1 MLVAP
6 ARATDDEGFLEEQ
19 NTVRIDPA
27 RYGKYRL
34 WSLVRAV
41 FYALLAL
48 SIFAFAAFWLVIG
61 ITTMFV
67 GDEYPV
73 ANGIFFIVLGTIIP
87 SLGGLLLVWRS
98 VVHFRRHGRMRRFMT
113 ALTGGQVN
121 GLEDL
126 IQAMDVSAMVVRAT
140 AFEAVT
146 WGILGSDEVL
156 SLTTPQAERQPVF
169 VAHAPPGAST
179 MAAATTMASPGS
191 SHEQRPPAMAVPPL
205 QHAGSNHPPPLQAH
219 AMAAPLPSWVGRT
232 LKETWQVEA
241 LLGHGG
247 MGAVFRARHLRT
259 GRRYALKVMLSH
271 ADLTAESLRRF
282 EREATAASALG
293 HPGIVA
299 VHDFD
304 RTPDGAAYL
313 VMDLLEGETL
323 QQRLERRGMLP
334 WPEARRIGLDVGD
347 ALATAH
353 DAGLLHRDVK
363 PGNTFLTR
371 ERTGERVVLLDFG
384 LVKRMG
390 SGVVSRV
397 TATGAVV
404 GTPLYMSP
412 EQARGEALDAR
423 SDLYGLAVVV
433 FEMVVGVPPFFDRTQ
448 AAVYARLLREP
459 APKASSISPQ
469 ACPPGFDE
477 VVGRALATRRE
488 ERYDNVRTFLGALS
502 MVGAPQS
509 RAGRT
514 AIL

>member
-1 MLVAP
+1 M
-6 ARATDDEGFLEEQ
+6 
-19 NTVRIDPA
+19 RIDPA
-27 RYGKYRL
+27 RNDRFKL
-34 WSLVRAV
+34 SSLVRAV
-41 FYALLAL
+41 LYAIG
-48 SIFAFAAFWLVIG
+48 SVVIFGFASFWLVIG
-61 ITTMFV
+61 VTAMFV
-67 GDEYPV
+67 AEQYPI
-73 ANGIFFIVLGTIIP
+73 ANGVLFILFGFLIPGAGGVL
-87 SLGGLLLVWRS
+87 LAWRS
-98 VVHFRRHGRMRRFMT
+98 VLHFRRLSRMRRFIT
-113 ALTGGQVN
+113 ALSSGRIG

-126 IQAMDVSAMVVRAT
+126 VQAMGVKPAVVRAT
-140 AFEAVT
+140 AFDAVN
-146 WGILGSDEVL
+146 WGILGSDDVL
-156 SLTTPQAERQPVF
+156 TLTSSIRDRQPSA
-169 VAHAPPGAST
+169 VAPSAYPQPPQPPGIHPSLAAAST
-179 MAAATTMASPGS
+179 MAAAGPVASYSPTQPQAQPASNYPAPMPSG
-191 SHEQRPPAMAVPPL
+191 PPMSLPL
-205 QHAGSNHPPPLQAH
+205 Q
-219 AMAAPLPSWVGRT
+219 SWIGRT
-232 LKETWQVEA
+232 LKDTWHIEA

-259 GRRYALKVMLSH
+259 GRRYALKVMLSR
-271 ADLTAESLRRF
+271 AELTAEALHRF

-293 HPGIVA
+293 HQGIVA

-304 RTPDGAAYL
+304 RTADGAAYL

-334 WPEARRIGLDVGD
+334 WPEARRIALDVGD

-363 PGNTFLTR
+363 PGNIFLAR

-397 TATGAVV
+397 TASGAVV

-412 EQARGEALDAR
+412 EQARGETLDVR

-459 APKASSISPQ
+459 APKASSISPDS
-469 ACPPGFDE
+469 CPPGFDDI
-477 VVGRALATRRE
+477 VGRALATRRE
-488 ERYDNVRTFLGALS
+488 ERQDSVRTFLGALA

-509 RAGRT
+509 RKGRT